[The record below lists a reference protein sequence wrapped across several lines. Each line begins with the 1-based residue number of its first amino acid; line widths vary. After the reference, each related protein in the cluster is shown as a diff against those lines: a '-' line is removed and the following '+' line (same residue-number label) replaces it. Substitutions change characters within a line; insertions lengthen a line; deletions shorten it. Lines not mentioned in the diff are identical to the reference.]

1 MVKCEKTSIRLNDEF
16 VIKEGSKYFLSGIS
30 KVGEWSKIK
39 TKDLENLK
47 GKDVTKKLQKLLK
60 KYELSESVNFIV
72 RRSHKKIGK
81 RGASKKTKKKKDKK
95 DKGDK
100 KITGGDGRW
109 GMKTNKRLTGN
120 LMLGGSGW
128 NSGNN
133 QDAETVSTG
142 GQ

>member
-39 TKDLENLK
+39 TKELEGLK

-100 KITGGDGRW
+100 KIIGGNGGWTGGDNR
-109 GMKTNKRLTGN
+109 RLAGN
-120 LMLGGSGW
+120 LMFGGGGW
-128 NSGNN
+128 PGNP
-133 QDAETVSTG
+133 QPQTAEEG
-142 GQ
+142 GI

>member
-1 MVKCEKTSIRLNDEF
+1 MVKCEKTSIRLNDEY
-16 VIKEGSKYFLSGIS
+16 VMKEGSKYFLSGIS

-39 TKDLENLK
+39 TKDLEDLK

-95 DKGDK
+95 GKGDK
-100 KITGGDGRW
+100 KIIW
-109 GMKTNKRLTGN
+109 
-120 LMLGGSGW
+120 GSG
-128 NSGNN
+128 G
-133 QDAETVSTG
+133 
-142 GQ
+142 